1 MERKEKVL
9 SYIKSKEYVP
19 LTSDEMKTVL
29 GVPDD
34 DILKFHKIL
43 EELETD
49 GQIVKTKKS
58 RYQSAKSMNMVSG
71 VINCNSYGRYAFL
84 IPQNEDDDEI
94 FISGDKLGEAF
105 NRDTVL
111 CAIDVKNPKNGK
123 SEGHVVKILKRGNT
137 TISGVIKSIN
147 DSEFYIIPDSKKIY
161 ASIRADIN
169 APIECNVG
177 DRVLV
182 EILAYPKPNLIKGI
196 ITKNLGNEDELK
208 SNIEAIISEHLIKE
222 NFDENTLLEAK
233 TAPKRITPKEYKNRL
248 DLRDEIIFTIDGD
261 DARDFDDAVSL
272 KANDDGSYLLG
283 VHIADVTHYVKEDS
297 FLDKE
302 AYTRGTSV
310 YLADRVIP
318 MLPIELSNGI
328 CSLNPRVLRLTLSVF
343 INIDK
348 NGNTSFEKLEKSVI
362 RSCERL
368 TYNDVATLLENPTQ
382 KLLKKYEY
390 VLPTLKSMHEL
401 SLILNKRRHN
411 RGSINFDFPE
421 AKVIVDDTGKP
432 IDIIKEERL
441 ISHKMIEEFMLL
453 ANETVAELA
462 FWAELPFVYRVHEPP
477 SLEKAKDFNAFLLNF
492 GYSLKGK
499 FDKDNPIHPKAF
511 QQVLD
516 KISGTDE
523 ENMISTYMLRSLM
536 KAEYKPLNLGHFG
549 LSAKYYCHFTSP
561 IRRYPDLLIHRI
573 LKTYLDSQDTSQFE
587 KTAAMAS
594 VHSSDTEREA
604 EICERDVDD
613 LMMCAFMSDKVGESF
628 KAKVSSVTSF
638 GIFVE
643 LENTVEGL
651 IRLDTMKDDY
661 YEFLDTTKTVTGK
674 RHQKTYK
681 IGDSID
687 VVLVRCDLLSR
698 QIDFVRTE
706 DFKLS
711 SLSFEKK
718 HSNPKKPI
726 HQNKRKHKNNS
737 KNFLRKKKKRNKKQW
752 KNLK

>member
-1 MERKEKVL
+1 MERKEKIL
-9 SYIKSKEYVP
+9 GYIKSKEYVP
-19 LTSDEMKTVL
+19 LTADEMKTVL
-29 GVPDD
+29 GVPDE
-34 DILKFHKIL
+34 DILEFYNIL
-43 EELETD
+43 DELELD

-58 RYQSAKSMNMVSG
+58 RYQSAKSLNMVSG
-71 VINCNSYGRYAFL
+71 VLNCNSYGRYAFL

-94 FISGDKLGEAF
+94 FISGDKLGDAF
-105 NRDTVL
+105 NSDTVL

-137 TISGVIKSIN
+137 TISGVVKSVN
-147 DSEFYIIPDSKKIY
+147 EKEFYIIPDSKKIY
-161 ASIRADIN
+161 ASIKADISS
-169 APIECNVG
+169 PIECSVG

-182 EILAYPKPNLIKGI
+182 EITDYPKPNAIDGI
-196 ITKNLGNEDELK
+196 ITKNLGNEDDLK
-208 SNIEAIISEHLIKE
+208 SNIEAIIAEHSIKQE
-222 NFDENTLLEAK
+222 FDDNTLLEAK
-233 TAPKRITPKEYKNRL
+233 NSPNRVTPKEYKNRL

-272 KANDDGSYLLG
+272 KIKDDGSYLLG

-297 FLDKE
+297 HLDKE
-302 AYTRGTSV
+302 AYSRGTSV

-318 MLPIELSNGI
+318 MLPTELSNGI
-328 CSLNPRVLRLTLSVF
+328 CSLNPHVMRLTLSVF

-368 TYNDVATLLENPTQ
+368 TYSDVAALLENPTQ

-390 VLPTLKSMHEL
+390 ILPTLKSMREL
-401 SLILNKRRHN
+401 SLILNKRRQE

-421 AKVIVDDTGKP
+421 AKVIVDDLGNP

-462 FWAELPFVYRVHEPP
+462 FWSELAFIYRVHEPP
-477 SLEKAKDFNAFLLNF
+477 SLEKAKDFNQFLLNF

-536 KAEYKPLNLGHFG
+536 KAEYKPENLGHFG

-561 IRRYPDLLIHRI
+561 IRRYPDLFIHRI
-573 LKTYLDSQDTSQFE
+573 LKAYLDSQDTSRFE
-587 KTAAMAS
+587 KLSAMAS
-594 VHSSDTEREA
+594 CHSSDTEREA
-604 EICERDVDD
+604 ELCERDVND
-613 LMMCAFMSDKVGESF
+613 LMMCAFMSDKIGKSF
-628 KAKVSSVTSF
+628 KAKVSSVTNF

-661 YEFLDTTKTVTGK
+661 YEFFDVTKTVTGK

-698 QIDFVRTE
+698 QIDFIRTE
-706 DFKLS
+706 DFKPS

-718 HSNPKKPI
+718 ITKPKKAI
-726 HQNKRKHKNNS
+726 NQNKRKHKNNS
-737 KNFLRKKKKRNKKQW
+737 KNFLRKKKKRNKR
-752 KNLK
+752 

>member
-1 MERKEKVL
+1 MERKEKIL
-9 SYIKSKEYVP
+9 RFIKSKEYIP
-19 LTSDEMKTVL
+19 LKADEMKTVL
-29 GVPDD
+29 GVPADD
-34 DILKFHKIL
+34 VDEFYSILD
-43 EELETD
+43 ELELN
-49 GQIVKTKKS
+49 GQIIKTKKS

-71 VINCNSYGRYAFL
+71 VINCNSFGRYAFL
-84 IPQNEDDDEI
+84 IPQTEDDDEI
-94 FISGDKLGEAF
+94 FIPGDKLGDSF
-105 NRDTVL
+105 NSDTVL

-123 SEGHVVKILKRGNT
+123 SEGHVVKVLKRGNS

-147 DSEFYIIPDSKKIY
+147 GNEFYIIPDSKKIY

-169 APIECNVG
+169 TPIECNVG

-182 EILAYPKPNLIKGI
+182 EITDYPKINAIDGI
-196 ITKNLGNEDELK
+196 ITKNLGKKDELK
-208 SNIEAIISEHLIKE
+208 SNIEAIIAEHSIKQE
-222 NFDENTLLEAK
+222 FDVDTLLEAK
-233 TAPKRITPKEYKNRL
+233 NSPSRVTPKEYKNRL

-272 KANDDGSYLLG
+272 KIKEDGRYLLG

-302 AYTRGTSV
+302 AYMRGTSV
-310 YLADRVIP
+310 YLSDRVIP
-318 MLPIELSNGI
+318 MLPTELSNGI
-328 CSLNPRVLRLTLSVF
+328 CSLNPRVNRLALSVF

-368 TYNDVATLLENPTQ
+368 TYSDVATLLENPTQ

-390 VLPTLKSMHEL
+390 ILPTLKSMHEL
-401 SLILNKRRHN
+401 SLVLNKRRQT

-421 AKVIVDDTGKP
+421 AKVIVDDAGKP
-432 IDIIKEERL
+432 VDIVKEERL

-453 ANETVAELA
+453 ANETIAELA

-477 SLEKAKDFNAFLLNF
+477 SVEKAKDFNQFLLNF
-492 GYSLKGK
+492 GYSLKGR

-536 KAEYKPLNLGHFG
+536 KAEYKPENLGHFG

-573 LKTYLDSQDTSQFE
+573 LKAYIDSDDTTQFE
-587 KTAAMAS
+587 KGCTVAS

-604 EICERDVDD
+604 EYCERDVDD
-613 LMMCAFMSDKVGESF
+613 LMMCAFMSDKIGETF
-628 KAKVSSVTSF
+628 KAKVSSVTNF
-638 GIFVE
+638 GVFVE

-651 IRLDTMKDDY
+651 IRLDSMKDDY
-661 YEFLDTTKTVTGK
+661 YEFSEITKTILGK

-687 VVLVRCDLLSR
+687 VVLVKCELLSR
-698 QIDFVRTE
+698 QIDFVRAE
-706 DFKLS
+706 DFKICSTHFERKLS
-711 SLSFEKK
+711 TNKKSL
-718 HSNPKKPI
+718 

-737 KNFLRKKKKRNKKQW
+737 KNFLRKKRNKKQW
-752 KNLK
+752 KNSK